1 MAKRIVDE
9 EMKFTVIIN
18 GDKAQQELYALEQ
31 STKKYTQENFEL
43 RKERAL
49 LQKQGK
55 RGTAEYKRLSA
66 TIKENSAV
74 IEKNKIKMTAL
85 RSEIGVTGLSMEQLR
100 KQAAILKIQL
110 GSMNP
115 NHVQYKKLSGDL
127 KKITARMAQLRVQSQ
142 STESSLSRLA
152 NSFNKYQALVLGFA
166 AAVAGVV
173 VVMQG
178 YLDYSG
184 KLSDAQ
190 SDVQKTTGLTK
201 ESVDE
206 LTKSFG
212 ALKTRTARIELLELA
227 TEAGRLGIEGVENIK
242 GFVEQ
247 ANKMKV
253 ALGDDLS
260 TVQIRE
266 VGKITK
272 IYRVGEQ
279 TGRDFAASLDA
290 VGSAINAVSASGEN
304 QAGYLV
310 NYLSRQAGVAKQ
322 AKISAADN
330 IGFAATF
337 DEIGQKVEVASTA
350 MNKVYIDLFKNPGE
364 YAKVAGLEIAE
375 FTDLLGTD
383 ANEAMLL
390 FLEGL
395 ENNSEGFKDML
406 GNIEG
411 LNVGGTR
418 GEAAILA
425 LAASTGKLREKQE
438 IANRELI
445 KATSLTD
452 EYNLKNNNLAAT
464 LAKVQRRLIGM
475 FTSQGIIKGLTDFVQ
490 FFAKF
495 IGASEDA
502 DGSISRFKNRLVAF
516 LKALIVVGS
525 AILSNVVYLK
535 LIAFWTAT
543 SAQATWLYTVSL
555 RANAIATEIAFAATQ
570 LYAAFTMLLTGNIKG
585 ATQAIRVLSATMKTT
600 PWGLV
605 LGLVTAVVVSYIA
618 FSDNADKAA
627 ASQRF
632 LNEAQ
637 NSAQKSTAG
646 QAAHLETLLKI
657 ARDVTASD
665 KARLEAVKA
674 LNKAVPEY
682 NNNLS
687 VETALTEDADVVLK
701 KYIDTLER
709 QAEVQFFVELVKKKA
724 KEVIEAENSSLE
736 DNIAWYE
743 QLWGVVKAGGSVVG
757 GMANSYETAAK
768 NKMDFVAASEEE
780 LKIAKEMLAVRLKAN
795 PDLIGSPA
803 GDGAG
808 DGDGTPKEGD
818 TKYIEGV
825 LYTYTGGKWVKSSK
839 GGSKAQRDVSGELAV
854 ANRQL
859 LKATRDREDA
869 RIALIEDSYLREA
882 AIIETAHK
890 RKLKDLEAQMIS
902 EEEINKI
909 DGDINNAL
917 VKGKAKEAIAL
928 EAIKTAWI
936 GTNEMLNRQIEHENA
951 MSVFRDGEMA
961 TKGAQEQMDQLEADF
976 KRKQNIAKIGHLQEL
991 ALLGDDQ
998 AAKKALKEQFHQED
1012 LTRQKEHLEE
1022 LMRQMNLIISQ
1033 GDFGGID
1040 LTLLTDEQAAAMV
1053 AMLEEIRL
1061 KLAEVSAAAG
1071 AVSGSDEGTEGGD
1084 LFAGLGGE
1092 TDLLGFRLEDW
1103 ETLYDNLDTTEGK
1116 LAAGAAAV
1124 LAFTNAW
1131 GQYNK
1136 FVAANEN
1143 ARLRSFQQAEKKKQA
1158 ILKNR
1163 LDTGMINQRQYDAAV
1178 DASNKVLEQKKAEI
1192 AYKQAKR
1199 AKAQA
1204 IVETIMNTAIAI
1216 MQGYA
1221 QLGPIGGTIAGVI
1234 MTAMGALQVGMI
1246 SKQPLP
1252 SKGYQDGYGYGN
1264 IPVRREQDGK
1274 LFNAVNGGESRS
1286 GLVDTP
1292 TVFLAGE
1299 QGKNFPELII
1309 SGPDLKRISPEVTS
1323 SLRNELAAIKGFQG
1337 GYDANPSQGSRST
1350 DNTSNELLYSLLIKN
1365 TQVLESISENGVQA
1379 WMAEDI
1385 ENFKKVKDGIARYD
1399 KIREKTI
1406 V

>member
-464 LAKVQRRLIGM
+464 LAKVQRRMIGM
-475 FTSQGIIKGLTDFVQ
+475 FTSQGVIKGLTNFVQ

-502 DGSISRFKNRLVAF
+502 DGRVARFKNRLVAF

-543 SAQATWLYTVSL
+543 SAQATWLYTVAM

-570 LYAAFTMLLTGNIKG
+570 LYAAVTMLLTGNIKG
-585 ATQAIRVLSATMKTT
+585 ATQAVRVLSATMKTT

-618 FSDNADKAA
+618 FSDQADKAA

-632 LNEAQ
+632 LNDAQ
-637 NSAQKSTAG
+637 KSAQKSTAG

-665 KARLEAVKA
+665 EARLAAVKA

-682 NNNLS
+682 NNNLT
-687 VETALTEDADVVLK
+687 VETSLTEDADVVLN
-701 KYIDTLER
+701 KYIDSLER
-709 QAEVQFFVELVKKKA
+709 QAEAQFFVELVKKKA

-768 NKMDFVAASEEE
+768 NKIGFVEASKEE
-780 LKIAKEMLAVRLKAN
+780 LRIAKEMLAVRLKEN
-795 PDLIGSPA
+795 PDLISGGTST
-803 GDGAG
+803 DGG
-808 DGDGTPKEGD
+808 GGGTPKEGD
-818 TKYIEGV
+818 TKYVEGV

-839 GGSKAQRDVSGELAV
+839 GGSKAQRDVSGELAI
-854 ANRQL
+854 ATRQL
-859 LKATRDREDA
+859 LKATREKEDA

-882 AIIETAHK
+882 AIIRTAHT
-890 RKLKDLEAQMIS
+890 RKLQDLESQRIS

-909 DGDINNAL
+909 DADIDSAL

-936 GTNEMLNRQIEHENA
+936 EKNEMLNRQIEHENSL
-951 MSVFRDGEMA
+951 SVYRDGEMA
-961 TKGAQEQMDQLEADF
+961 IKGSQEQMDQMEADF
-976 KRKQNIAKIGHLQEL
+976 KRKQDAAKIAHLQEL
-991 ALLGDDQ
+991 VLLGDDQ
-998 AAKKALKEQFHQED
+998 AAKKALKEKFHQED
-1012 LTRQKEHLEE
+1012 LARQKEHLEE
-1022 LMRQMNLIISQ
+1022 LMRQMSEIIAQ

-1040 LTLLTDEQAAAMV
+1040 LTLLTDEQAE
-1053 AMLEEIRL
+1053 AMLEMLDEIKK
-1061 KLAEVSAAAG
+1061 KLAEVAAAAG
-1071 AVSGSDEGTEGGD
+1071 DVTGGGGDTEGGD
-1084 LFAGLGGE
+1084 IFAGLGGE
-1092 TDLLGFRLEDW
+1092 RDLLGFSLSDW

-1116 LAAGAAAV
+1116 LAAGAAAI

-1143 ARLRSFQQAEKKKQA
+1143 ARVRSFEEAERKKQEV
-1158 ILKNR
+1158 LRKR

-1178 DASNKVLEQKKAEI
+1178 DASNKQLEQKKAEI

-1204 IVETIMNTAIAI
+1204 IAETIMNTAIAI

-1246 SKQPLP
+1246 AKQPLP

-1274 LFNAVNGGESRS
+1274 VFNAVNGGESRS

-1350 DNTSNELLYSLLIKN
+1350 DNSSNELLYSLLIKN

-1385 ENFKKVKDGIARYD
+1385 ENFKKVKDGLARYD
-1399 KIREKTI
+1399 KIKQKTI